1 MLRWLVAPCV
11 TLTAG
16 RDIQDFSHSFR
27 IPPRIKLT
35 REERDGSSKTARR
48 QTGAMRDTLRARII
62 LLAADGLKNQ
72 EIAKTL
78 GTSDNAVGKWRR
90 RFVEKGITGLNDDPR
105 PGRTRIYGA
114 DKIEEI
120 VKKTIEEKP
129 EDRTHWSTRSLNRVE
144 RFFGKITAER
154 IRRGAFKSVLE
165 LTEAIHS
172 YIESHNCKPKPHV
185 RTKTGEEILN
195 KLKTVY

>member
-16 RDIQDFSHSFR
+16 RDIQDFSRSFR

-78 GTSDNAVGKWRR
+78 GTSDNAVGMWRR

-114 DKIEEI
+114 DKIKEI

-129 EDRTHWSTRSLNRVE
+129 ENRTHWSTRSLNSVE

-185 RTKTGEEILN
+185 RIKTGEEILN

>member
-16 RDIQDFSHSFR
+16 RDIQDFSRSFR

-72 EIAKTL
+72 EIAKT
-78 GTSDNAVGKWRR
+78 RR
-90 RFVEKGITGLNDDPR
+90 RNSQQTQNGLLNDQ
-105 PGRTRIYGA
+105 
-114 DKIEEI
+114 
-120 VKKTIEEKP
+120 
-129 EDRTHWSTRSLNRVE
+129 
-144 RFFGKITAER
+144 
-154 IRRGAFKSVLE
+154 
-165 LTEAIHS
+165 
-172 YIESHNCKPKPHV
+172 
-185 RTKTGEEILN
+185 
-195 KLKTVY
+195 